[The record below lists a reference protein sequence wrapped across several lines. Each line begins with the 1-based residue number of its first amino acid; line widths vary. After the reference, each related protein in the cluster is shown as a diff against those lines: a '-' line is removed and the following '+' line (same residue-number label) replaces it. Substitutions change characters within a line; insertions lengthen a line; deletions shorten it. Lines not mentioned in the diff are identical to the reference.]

1 MISKEKRFFLKKLL
15 LFSLVLIGVSLL
27 LYDTLLK
34 EFYLKIFPLQFG
46 VIVLI
51 TVFSHLRLMNAS
63 EQNSR
68 KFSTTYLSVMSV
80 RLLIYLVFIL
90 VCLLIDRTSA
100 VNFVVTFL
108 ALYLAFTI
116 FEVIEIS
123 NFIKKISNFIK
134 KNPNFS
140 N

>member
-1 MISKEKRFFLKKLL
+1 MISKEKRFFLKKALY
-15 LFSLVLIGVSLL
+15 FSLVLIGISLL

-34 EFYLKIFPLQFG
+34 EFYLKAFPLQFG
-46 VIVLI
+46 IVALM
-51 TVFSHLRLMNAS
+51 TVFSHLKLMNAS
-63 EQNSR
+63 ERNPR
-68 KFSTTYLSVMSV
+68 KFSTTYLSIMSV

-90 VCLLIDRTSA
+90 VCLLIDRTNA

-123 NFIKKISNFIK
+123 NFLK
-134 KNPNFS
+134 KNPNSS

>member
-1 MISKEKRFFLKKLL
+1 MISKEKRFFLKKAL
-15 LFSLVLIGVSLL
+15 LFCLVLIGVSLL

-34 EFYLKIFPLQFG
+34 EYYLKAFPLQFG
-46 VIVLI
+46 VVALI
-51 TVFSHLRLMNAS
+51 TLLSHLKLMNAS

-68 KFSTTYLSVMSV
+68 KFSTTYFSIMSV

-90 VCLLIDRTSA
+90 VSLLIDRTHA

-108 ALYLAFTI
+108 VLYLAFTI

-123 NFIKKISNFIK
+123 NFLK
-134 KNPNFS
+134 KNPNSS

>member
-1 MISKEKRFFLKKLL
+1 MISKEKRFFLKKAL
-15 LFSLVLIGVSLL
+15 LFCLVLIGVSLL

-34 EFYLKIFPLQFG
+34 EYYLKVFPLQFG
-46 VIVLI
+46 IIALI
-51 TVFSHLRLMNAS
+51 TLLSHLKLMGAS
-63 EQNSR
+63 ERNPR
-68 KFSTTYLSVMSV
+68 KFSTTYLSIMSV

-90 VCLLIDRTSA
+90 VCLLIDRTNA

-108 ALYLAFTI
+108 VLYLAFTI

-123 NFIKKISNFIK
+123 NFLK
-134 KNPNFS
+134 KNPNSS